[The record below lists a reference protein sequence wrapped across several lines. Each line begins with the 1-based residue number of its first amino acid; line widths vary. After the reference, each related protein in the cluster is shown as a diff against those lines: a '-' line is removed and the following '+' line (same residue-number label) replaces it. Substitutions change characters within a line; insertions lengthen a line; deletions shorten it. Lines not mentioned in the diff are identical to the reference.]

1 MYEEI
6 VQFNLQLFSEE
17 KTEEATPK
25 KKRDARKKGQV
36 PVSKDLSASFVLLF
50 IFIVINIFSG
60 YFAENFYTLMYYVDE
75 NIKRVDEL
83 YELGNLLPFFNQ
95 IVYLGVKIGLPLML
109 TALSTGLIFS
119 YIQVGALFTIDPIK
133 PKLSKINPIEGFKK
147 MFSLKSLVELG
158 KSLAKSAILVIYS
171 VYYLNGRLEVV
182 VKSIE
187 YDVATLI
194 AVLWDVVYNLVL
206 RISLMLIVLAVLDYF
221 YKRWQHNKDIKM
233 TKKEVKDEYKESE
246 GDPMLKSK
254 IRQKQRE
261 MSASRMMQEV
271 PDADVVI
278 TNPTHFANAIKYN
291 NDSDSVPKVVAKGRD
306 LIANNIKKIAK
317 EHDIPIV
324 ENKPLA
330 REIYK
335 VVEIGDEI
343 PPDLYHAVAEV
354 LAYVY
359 ELKK

>member
-1 MYEEI
+1 VVLNI
-6 VQFNLQLFSEE
+6 TIRCALF
-17 KTEEATPK
+17 
-25 KKRDARKKGQV
+25 
-36 PVSKDLSASFVLLF
+36 LLF
-50 IFIVINIFSG
+50 VSF
-60 YFAENFYTLMYYVDE
+60 LD
-75 NIKRVDEL
+75 
-83 YELGNLLPFFNQ
+83 
-95 IVYLGVKIGLPLML
+95 
-109 TALSTGLIFS
+109 
-119 YIQVGALFTIDPIK
+119 
-133 PKLSKINPIEGFKK
+133 
-147 MFSLKSLVELG
+147 LV
-158 KSLAKSAILVIYS
+158 
-171 VYYLNGRLEVV
+171 
-182 VKSIE
+182 
-187 YDVATLI
+187 
-194 AVLWDVVYNLVL
+194 
-206 RISLMLIVLAVLDYF
+206 

-233 TKKEVKDEYKESE
+233 TKKEIKDEYKESE

-291 NDSDSVPKVVAKGRD
+291 NDSDNVPKVVAKGRD

>member
-1 MYEEI
+1 MYKAI
-6 VQFNLQLFSEE
+6 VRFDLQLFSEE
-17 KTEEATPK
+17 KTEDATPK

-36 PVSKDLSASFVLLF
+36 PVSKDLSASFILLF

-60 YFAENFYTLMYYVDE
+60 YFAENFYTLIYYVDE
-75 NIKRVDEL
+75 NIKHVDEL

-95 IVYLGVKIGLPLML
+95 IVYLGVKIGLPIML
-109 TALSTGLIFS
+109 TALFTGLIFS
-119 YIQVGALFTIDPIK
+119 YIQVGVLFTVDPIK

-147 MFSLKSLVELG
+147 MFSIKSLVELG
-158 KSLAKSAILVIYS
+158 KSLAKSAILIIYS
-171 VYYLNGRLEVV
+171 VVYLNGRLEVI

-187 YDVATLI
+187 YDVATLV

-206 RISLMLIVLAVLDYF
+206 RISLMLIFIALLDYF

-233 TKKEVKDEYKESE
+233 TKKEIKDEYKESE
-246 GDPMLKSK
+246 GDPMLKAK

-278 TNPTHFANAIKYN
+278 TNPTHFANAIKYD
-291 NDSDSVPKVVAKGRD
+291 NDADNVPKVVAKGRD

-317 EHDIPIV
+317 ENDIPIV

-330 REIYK
+330 QEIYK
-335 VVEIGDEI
+335 VVKIGDEI